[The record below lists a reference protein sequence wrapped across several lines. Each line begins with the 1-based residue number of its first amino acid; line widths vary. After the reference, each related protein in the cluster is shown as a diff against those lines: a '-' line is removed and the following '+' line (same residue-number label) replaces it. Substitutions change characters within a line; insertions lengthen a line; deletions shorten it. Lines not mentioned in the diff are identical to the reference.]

1 MGKDD
6 KHEAKYKF
14 YKNNIFTS
22 LKTILF
28 LTLENIE
35 DKELQLIILLTRVSE
50 LILSYEYDVFLGNQ
64 KNPDYATKR
73 KEVHKFFI
81 NGNNYS
87 NKLKKAIEKL
97 GIITEEY
104 RNPAEHHYVITKPM
118 SNIIKDSYDIIFDI
132 MSSNISKNT
141 VAKIFSENNKLH
153 LEYCILYCKIK
164 DITYILDKLMFKY
177 KDGFSF
183 DYYEKNRCTKT
194 YLFNML
200 SGSIF
205 NRHYLALEYINS
217 EITNELLK
225 EIKKYMTDSKN
236 SDINKLFLDLIK

>member
-6 KHEAKYKF
+6 THGAKYKF

-50 LILSYEYDVFLGNQ
+50 LILSYEYDVFLGKQ
-64 KNPDYATKR
+64 EKPDYASYWKD
-73 KEVHKFFI
+73 VNKFFI
-81 NGNNYS
+81 EGNNYS
-87 NKLKKAIEKL
+87 NQLKKAIEKL
-97 GIITEEY
+97 EEITEEY
-104 RNPAEHHYVITKPM
+104 RNPAQHHYVITKPM
-118 SNIIKDSYDIIFDI
+118 SNVIKDSYDIIFDI
-132 MSSNISKNT
+132 MSSNVSKNT
-141 VAKIFSENNKLH
+141 VSKIFSENKKIH

-164 DITYILDKLMFKY
+164 DIACILDNLMFKY
-177 KDGFSF
+177 KDDFSNF
-183 DYYEKNRCTKT
+183 YHKKNKCSKK
-194 YLFNML
+194 YLL
-200 SGSIF
+200 DTLLISSIF
-205 NRHYLALEYINS
+205 NRHYLALEYINP

-236 SDINKLFLDLIK
+236 SDINKLFLDNI

>member
-50 LILSYEYDVFLGNQ
+50 LILSYEYDVFLGKQ
-64 KNPDYATKR
+64 KKPDYASYWKD
-73 KEVHKFFI
+73 VNNFFI
-81 NGNNYS
+81 KENNYS
-87 NKLKKAIEKL
+87 NQLKKAIEKL
-97 GIITEEY
+97 GEITEEY
-104 RNPAEHHYVITKPM
+104 RNPVQHHYVITKPM
-118 SNIIKDSYDIIFDI
+118 SNVIKDIYDIIFDI

-141 VAKIFSENNKLH
+141 VSKIFSENKQIH

-164 DITYILDKLMFKY
+164 DITCILDKLMFKY
-177 KDGFSF
+177 KDNFSNV
-183 DYYEKNRCTKT
+183 YYVKGKFTKK

-205 NRHYLALEYINS
+205 NRHYLALEYINP

-225 EIKKYMTDSKN
+225 EIKDYMINSKN
-236 SDINKLFLDLIK
+236 SDINKLFFDNI

>member
-64 KNPDYATKR
+64 KNPNYATKWQKVHDFFQEE
-73 KEVHKFFI
+73 KE
-81 NGNNYS
+81 YS
-87 NKLKKAIEKL
+87 ELETTIKKL
-97 GIITEEY
+97 GDIIEY
-104 RNPAEHHYVITKPM
+104 HRNPAQHHYKNEKPM
-118 SNIIKDSYDIIFDI
+118 SNLIKDSYDIIFDI

-141 VAKIFSENNKLH
+141 VEKIFSENRKIH

-164 DITYILDKLMFKY
+164 DITCILDKLIFKY
-177 KDGFSF
+177 KEVFSF
-183 DYYEKNRCTKT
+183 HYYKKNRCTKT

-225 EIKKYMTDSKN
+225 EIKDYMTNTKN
-236 SDINKLFLDLIK
+236 SDIDKLFL

>member
-50 LILSYEYDVFLGNQ
+50 LILSYEYDVFLGKQ
-64 KNPDYATKR
+64 KNPNRASHW
-73 KEVHKFFI
+73 ENVNNFFI
-81 NGNNYS
+81 NGDNYS
-87 NKLKKAIEKL
+87 KKLKKAIEKL
-97 GIITEEY
+97 GEITKEY
-104 RNPAEHHYVITKPM
+104 RNSAQHHYVITKPM
-118 SNIIKDSYDIIFDI
+118 SNVIKDSYDILFDI

-141 VAKIFSENNKLH
+141 VSKIFSENKQIH

-164 DITYILDKLMFKY
+164 DITCILDKLMFKY
-177 KDGFSF
+177 KDVFSF
-183 DYYEKNRCTKT
+183 DYYEKNRCTKR

-205 NRHYLALEYINS
+205 NRHYLALEYINP

-225 EIKKYMTDSKN
+225 EIKDYMINSKN
-236 SDINKLFLDLIK
+236 YDINKLFLDNI